1 MIIINF
7 LPLTHPPFFA
17 PFHDSRAGP
26 WKHLSFASY
35 EMPNFANRGRR
46 RHTAE
51 SQQQACGFWWAS
63 QVVENPPANAEDAG
77 WIPGLGR
84 SPGGGTGNSLQYSSL
99 ENPMDI
105 GAWWARVHGAA
116 ESQTWL
122 SMHECTDQQ
131 WPFSSGKLLH
141 HCQDVC
147 SMPSLRSSESQPRG
161 VSSGNLWVF

>member
-1 MIIINF
+1 MIIIHF

-17 PFHDSRAGP
+17 SFHDSRAGP

-51 SQQQACGFWWAS
+51 PQQKACGCWWAS
-63 QVVENPPANAEDAG
+63 QVVKNPPANAGNAG
-77 WIPGLGR
+77 LIPGSGR
-84 SPGGGTGNSLQYSSL
+84 SPGGGTGNSLQCSSL

-105 GAWWARVHGAA
+105 GAWWATVRGAA

-122 SMHECTDQQ
+122 SMYTQINSG
-131 WPFSSGKLLH
+131 PFLWQAASSLPGCALH
-141 HCQDVC
+141 A
-147 SMPSLRSSESQPRG
+147 LSEEFWISAMGRF
-161 VSSGNLWVF
+161 LW